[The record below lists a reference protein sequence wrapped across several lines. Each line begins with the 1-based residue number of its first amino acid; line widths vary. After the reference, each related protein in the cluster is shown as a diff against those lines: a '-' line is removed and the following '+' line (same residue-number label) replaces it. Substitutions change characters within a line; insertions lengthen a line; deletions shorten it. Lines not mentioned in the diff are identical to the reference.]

1 MPSRP
6 SLQQKLWHP
15 KPDSLLFA
23 LDGLRQA
30 VRRLNDR
37 VQDRCSRPP
46 DGVLHSAIAE
56 VNRALAQVEVLAT
69 TPERPQRRAKCSRCH
84 GEGKI
89 TRRDVLL
96 ERVDCPD
103 CRGRGKLAPPA
114 RPSRAPALPR
124 GRRQRFLLTRLLA
137 LGGASWP
144 VPLKELWGEHNPSA
158 ADRAALSRA
167 LRELEDRDLLYRTH
181 AQELLP
187 SFSVRRCSQVLLTP
201 AGAELAQTLTLSSK
215 R

>member
-15 KPDSLLFA
+15 KPNNLQYALF
-23 LDGLRQA
+23 GLREA
-30 VRRLNDR
+30 IRRLNDR

-46 DGVLHSAIAE
+46 DGVLHSALAE
-56 VNRALAQVEVLAT
+56 VNRALAQIEVLAT
-69 TPERPQRRAKCSRCH
+69 RPERPEHRTQCSRCQ

-89 TRRDVLL
+89 TQRGVLL
-96 ERVDCPD
+96 QRVDCPD

-114 RPSRAPALPR
+114 RPSTAPALPR
-124 GRRQRFLLTRLLA
+124 GHRQRFLLTRLLA

-144 VPLKELWGEHNPSA
+144 VPLKRLWGEHNPTA

-167 LRELEDRDLLYRTH
+167 LRDLEDRGLLCRTH
-181 AQELLP
+181 AQVRDP
-187 SFSVRRCSQVLLTP
+187 SFAVWRCSQVLLTP
-201 AGAELAQTLTLSSK
+201 AGAAMAQTLTLSSK